1 MPAQI
6 SFKLKGAILAFHSLK
21 MSMRK
26 IVHQLLVMG
35 KTIALS
41 TVHSII
47 TQKNEEDSGR
57 PKPPKRLATHQG
69 ASVITKS
76 FLKKLDV

>member
-47 TQKNEEDSGR
+47 TQKIGR
-57 PKPPKRLATHQG
+57 IQDVLNHQKG
-69 ASVITKS
+69 WRPTKEHQLSLKAS
-76 FLKKLDV
+76 